1 MNSGKDSKRFVIN
14 DSPAKEETKAIQ
26 EGLNVYNRQQPY
38 GELDV
43 PENDIVVI
51 LKDHDETVVGGA
63 ITSMKFGVMHLE
75 VLWVDDKYRG
85 LGYGRDLVLEAERI
99 GKEKG
104 YITSQ
109 TWTFSFQAPE
119 FYQRIGYK
127 ILGIFDGYTDNIT
140 EYVLMKRLDTELQ
153 TLVEDNRKNQ
163 DGGSNRFAV
172 SENTTEESI
181 KILHAGLGKFV
192 AEHVGE
198 LRKNNPEIEIKLV
211 IKNDDGQVIGGIS
224 AGTTLKTMYIENLWI
239 DEKYRGRGY
248 GKELMMDAEGRAREN
263 GCISG
268 QTWVMSFHSPEFFQ
282 KLGYDVFGVSDGY
295 PNPIKEFYFIK
306 RF

>member
-1 MNSGKDSKRFVIN
+1 MNIGKDSNRFVII
-14 DSPAKEETKAIQ
+14 DSPTKEEMKVIQ
-26 EGLNVYNRQQPY
+26 EGIDAYNRQQPY

-43 PENDIVVI
+43 PENDIVVV
-51 LKDHDETVVGGA
+51 LKTHDETVVGGV

-75 VLWVDDKYRG
+75 VLWVDDKYRS
-85 LGYGRDLVLEAERI
+85 LGYGRDLILEAERI
-99 GKEKG
+99 GREKG
-104 YITSQ
+104 YTSSQ

-119 FYQRIGYK
+119 FYQKIGYK

-140 EYVLMKRLDTELQ
+140 EYVLMKRLNKDYQ
-153 TLVEDNRKNQ
+153 APVEDNHMNQ
-163 DGGSNRFAV
+163 DGGSRRFTV
-172 SENTTEESI
+172 SEGTTEESI

-211 IKNDDGQVIGGIS
+211 IKNHGGDVIGGIR

-248 GKELMMDAEGRAREN
+248 GKELMMESERRAKEN

-282 KLGYDVFGVSDGY
+282 KLGYDAFGVSNGY
-295 PNPIKEFYFIK
+295 PESIMEFYFIK